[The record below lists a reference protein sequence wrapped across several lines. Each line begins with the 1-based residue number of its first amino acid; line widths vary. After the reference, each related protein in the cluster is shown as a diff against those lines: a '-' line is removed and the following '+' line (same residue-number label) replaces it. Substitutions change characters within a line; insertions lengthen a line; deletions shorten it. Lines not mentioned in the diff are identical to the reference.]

1 VIATERPAGQGTGG
15 TEMIITARQL
25 EDLHR
30 QNGGNGRLTLPYR
43 ARLTPL
49 AVDWIKSKKI
59 ILGYSSVATPEAD
72 ENKGKIS
79 DTSRP
84 IVTSRV
90 DTPTSSASTH
100 APFLYWCDGPC
111 GPAKAALVA
120 QERES
125 NLRSIDKPAD
135 AGQLI
140 AVIKSLASEIKSNR
154 ATGGIL
160 MVQNGAAAIVFA
172 NRCPSLRAIL
182 GTCHEA
188 VEQGIAQVA
197 TNVLV
202 IEYPHKTLMQVKN
215 MLGRFTRAPRKLS
228 EETVRQIQELASC
241 G

>member
-1 VIATERPAGQGTGG
+1 
-15 TEMIITARQL
+15 MILTARQL

-59 ILGYSSVATPEAD
+59 ILGYSSILAPEA
-72 ENKGKIS
+72 ESRKS
-79 DTSRP
+79 TTLPSRP
-84 IVTSRV
+84 VGTSRV
-90 DTPTSSASTH
+90 DTAASPTSSQGA
-100 APFLYWCDGPC
+100 FLYWCDGPC
-111 GPAKAALVA
+111 GPSKAALVA
-120 QERES
+120 HERES
-125 NLRSIDKPAD
+125 NLRAMDKPAD
-135 AGQLI
+135 AGQLVP
-140 AVIKSLASEIKSNR
+140 VIKALALDIKNNR
-154 ATGGIL
+154 AIGGIL
-160 MVQNGAAAIVFA
+160 IVQNAAAAIVFA

-197 TNVLV
+197 ANVLV

-215 MLGRFTRAPRKLS
+215 MLGRFTRAPRALS
-228 EETVRQIQELASC
+228 EEAQRQIQELASC